1 MGHTYAK
8 IEGMDQKAFKG
19 QSTRKEREEWI
30 ELSMSFKS
38 SFACD
43 PNTGRPKGTRERSPL
58 VFTKEEGPASVN
70 ILQAHMRLERIT
82 KMVIEKTRR
91 ADDGKREIVVSRIT
105 LEDGHI
111 PSYGAFPSGTDSD
124 LRTDPRHLEQ
134 FSVTYRKIKYE
145 NVEAKNATE
154 EDWNEPNA

>member
-1 MGHTYAK
+1 MGHTYAT

-19 QSTRKEREEWI
+19 QCTRKDREKWI

-43 PNTGRPKGTRERSPL
+43 PNTALPKGTRDRSPL

-82 KMVIEKTRR
+82 KMVIEKTER
-91 ADDGKREIVVSRIT
+91 DETGKREMVVSRFT

-111 PSYGAFPSGTDSD
+111 SSYSAFPSGSDTD
-124 LRTDPRHLEQ
+124 LRADPRHLVQ

-145 NVEAKNATE
+145 NVQAKNATE
-154 EDWNEPNA
+154 EDWNEPNV